1 MAYFGQQPIQST
13 YLTNYFSGTGS
24 QTAFTLSRAPVN
36 AASILVFIT
45 GVKQHASTYG
55 VNGTT
60 LTFSA
65 APPSGT
71 NNIEVMHLGIIP
83 DTVTNPSYRTIT
95 EFTATAGQTVFATA
109 SYTVGYIDVYR
120 NGVKLGNAD
129 FTATDGVNVVLSV
142 AAGSGDIVRTESFL
156 ITSVTNAIQAVPG
169 SVSNTY
175 LANGAVTQAKL
186 NVGIAGTGP
195 AFSAYATVTTSL
207 TTSTFTKIAI
217 QTKEFDTANC
227 FDNVTNYRFTPTV
240 AGYYQVNA
248 QLNIN
253 GSSGNNYIATIY
265 KNGSEYKRAN
275 QIGPNP
281 SGNIGLVV
289 SALIYLNGS
298 TDYIELWGY
307 QGTGSTQTIGVG
319 SYQQNYFQAALVRA
333 A

>member
-71 NNIEVMHLGIIP
+71 NNIEVMHLGIVP

-156 ITSVTNAIQAVPG
+156 ITSIQNAIQAVPG

-186 NVGIAGTGP
+186 NGGIAGTGP
-195 AFSAYATVTTSL
+195 AFSAYGAAAQSISAGVV
-207 TTSTFTKIAI
+207 TKI
-217 QTKEFDTANC
+217 QYNTEVFDTNSNY
-227 FDNVTNYRFTPTV
+227 DNATNYRFTPTV

-248 QLNIN
+248 YLSVIGAFS
-253 GSSGNNYIATIY
+253 GSNTFTNLYIY
-265 KNGSEYKRAN
+265 KNGTQVAVGGT
-275 QIGPNP
+275 QP
-281 SGNIGLVV
+281 SNNNYSMMNV
-289 SALIYLNGS
+289 SSVIYCNGA
-298 TDYIELWGY
+298 TDYIEIY
-307 QGTGSTQTIGVG
+307 HTSAVNTTVVTGLAWNGFS
-319 SYQQNYFQAALVRA
+319 AALARA